1 MTVSGYEGEFVTKA
15 RIIIEAGYPAL
26 LKEIK
31 ERITSARIK
40 ASLSINKELIQLY
53 WDIGKM
59 IILRQAK
66 FKWGN
71 NIVEDL
77 AKDLKTEYPD
87 NTGYSSRNLWEMR
100 RFYQAYKDFPILQQ
114 LVAEIPWGQNIIIF
128 SKVKDEKERE
138 YYLKATA
145 EMGWSRSVL
154 VHQIKSEAYEYHKKL
169 PKQHNFVKALPVH
182 LAEQADESLKS
193 VYNLDFLDI
202 TKPVLERE
210 LEMRLV
216 EKVKRFMLEMGK
228 GFSFIGNQHRLTL
241 GNSEYFVDL
250 LFFNRI
256 LKCLVAVELKTVKF
270 EVEHS
275 AKMDLYLDLLN
286 KQVKYRDENP
296 SIGIIFCVEKDSVVV
311 EYAMSRAVNPMGV
324 AEYKLT
330 SKPSPELKKLLPT
343 GKGIEKELMAEYKK
357 ESQEIRKTN
366 KH

>member
-1 MTVSGYEGEFVTKA
+1 MTEEKIIKA
-15 RIIIEAGYPAL
+15 EEGYPVL

-40 ASLSINKELIQLY
+40 ASHSVNKELIQLY
-53 WDIGKM
+53 WYIGRT
-59 IILRQAK
+59 IVLRQEK
-66 FKWGN
+66 YGWGKG
-71 NIVEDL
+71 IVERLAADL
-77 AKDLKTEYPD
+77 IEENSITK
-87 NTGYSSRNLWEMR
+87 GYSAQNLWYMR
-100 RFYQAYKDFPILQQ
+100 QFFVEYKNKSNLQQ
-114 LVAEIPWGQNIIIF
+114 LVGEIPWGQNIIIF
-128 SKVKDEKERE
+128 SKIKNEQERE

-154 VHQIKSEAYEYHKKL
+154 IHQIKADAYKYHKQL
-169 PKQHNFVKALPVH
+169 PKQHNFDKALPVH
-182 LAEQADESLKS
+182 LSEQADESLKS

-210 LEMRLV
+210 LEKRLV
-216 EKVKRFMLEMGK
+216 EKVKRFMIEMGK
-228 GFSFIGNQHRLTL
+228 GFSFIGNQYRLTL

-256 LKCLVAVELKTVKF
+256 LRCLVAVELKTVKF

-311 EYAMSRAVNPMGV
+311 EYSMSRAVNPMGV
-324 AEYKLT
+324 AQYNLT
-330 SKPSPELKKLLPT
+330 SKPSPELKKLLPSE
-343 GKGIEKELMAEYKK
+343 KEVEKELIIEYKK
-357 ESQEIRKTN
+357 KNSHQW
-366 KH
+366 

>member
-1 MTVSGYEGEFVTKA
+1 MKENKVMKIETGYSV
-15 RIIIEAGYPAL
+15 L

-31 ERITSARIK
+31 ERIASARIK
-40 ASLSINKELIQLY
+40 ASHSVNKELLQLY
-53 WDIGKM
+53 WDIGRK
-59 IILRQAK
+59 IVLRQEK
-66 FKWGN
+66 YGWGQG
-71 NIVEDL
+71 IVKQLAADL
-77 AKDLKTEYPD
+77 IEENGDTK
-87 NTGYSSRNLWEMR
+87 GYSAQNLWYMR
-100 RFYQAYKDFPILQQ
+100 QLFIEYKDKPILQQ
-114 LVAEIPWGQNIIIF
+114 LVGEIPWGQNMIIF
-128 SKVKDEKERE
+128 SKIKDEKERE

-154 VHQIKSEAYEYHKKL
+154 VHQIKADAYKYHKKL
-169 PKQHNFVKALPVH
+169 PKQHNFTKALSVH

-210 LEMRLV
+210 LERRLV
-216 EKVKRFMLEMGK
+216 ERVKRFMLEMGK

-311 EYAMSRAVNPMGV
+311 EYSMSRAVNPMGV
-324 AEYKLT
+324 AQYKLT
-330 SKPSPELKKLLPT
+330 SKPSSELKKLLPA
-343 GKGIEKELMAEYKK
+343 EKEVKKGLMGEYK
-357 ESQEIRKTN
+357 N
-366 KH
+366 K

>member
-1 MTVSGYEGEFVTKA
+1 MVNNKNNTFESGY
-15 RIIIEAGYPAL
+15 PDL

-40 ASLSINKELIQLY
+40 ASRSVNTELIKLY

-59 IILRQAK
+59 IVLRQEK
-66 FKWGN
+66 YKWGD
-71 NIVEDL
+71 NIVEKL
-77 AKDLKTEYPD
+77 AKDLQEEITKSV
-87 NTGYSSRNLWEMR
+87 GFSSRNLWEMR
-100 RFYQAYKDFPILQQ
+100 RFYYTYKDFPILQQ
-114 LVAEIPWGQNIIIF
+114 LVAELPWGQNVVILQM
-128 SKVKDEKERE
+128 VKNKEERE

-154 VHQIKSEAYEYHKKL
+154 IHQIKADAYEYHKKL
-169 PKQHNFVKALPVH
+169 PKQHNFEKALPVH

-193 VYNLDFLDI
+193 LYNLDFLNI

-210 LEMRLV
+210 LERRLV

-228 GFSFIGNQHRLTL
+228 GFSFIGNQYRLTL
-241 GNSEYFVDL
+241 SDNEYFVDL

-286 KQVKYRDENP
+286 KQAKYKGENS
-296 SIGIIFCVEKDSVVV
+296 SIGIIFCVEKNSVVV
-311 EYAMSRAVNPMGV
+311 EYALSRTVNPVGV
-324 AEYKLT
+324 AGYKLT
-330 SKPSPELKKLLPT
+330 SKPSVELKKLLPS
-343 GKGIEKELMAEYKK
+343 EKEVKKELIAEYGK
-357 ESQEIRKTN
+357 
-366 KH
+366 